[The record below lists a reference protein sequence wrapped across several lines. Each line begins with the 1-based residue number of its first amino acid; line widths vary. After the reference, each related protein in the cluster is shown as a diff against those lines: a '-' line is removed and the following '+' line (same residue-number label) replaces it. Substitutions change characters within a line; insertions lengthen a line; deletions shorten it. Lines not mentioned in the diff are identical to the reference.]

1 MKKHTIL
8 FLAANPSDT
17 DPLALDRE
25 ARSIHKELEQSGH
38 RDRFQLETR
47 WAAEPLDLLRELRKL
62 KPTVVH
68 YSGHGGQHGLYFQD
82 PSGRSRMVSTEALE
96 ATLGAA
102 GASVQVVVLNAC
114 YSDVHADALL
124 THVDCVVGTGGPI
137 GDDAARS
144 FAVGFYGGLG
154 ERESVA
160 AAYRQGCAAISLEA
174 QPQLQAQAKHRDVN
188 PDSAPALRASDA
200 RPRLKVRAGVDAER
214 LVLAADPR

>member
-1 MKKHTIL
+1 
-8 FLAANPSDT
+8 
-17 DPLALDRE
+17 
-25 ARSIHKELEQSGH
+25 
-38 RDRFQLETR
+38 
-47 WAAEPLDLLRELRKL
+47 
-62 KPTVVH
+62 VVH
-68 YSGHGGQHGLYFQD
+68 YSGHGGQHGLYFQGPD
-82 PSGRSRMVSTEALE
+82 GRARVVSTEALE

-124 THVDCVVGTGGPI
+124 AHVDCVVGTGGPL

-174 QPQLQAQAKHRDVN
+174 GSPRTTRDVL
-188 PDSAPALRASDA
+188 PDPEARATDD
-200 RPRLKVRAGVDAER
+200 RPRLKVRAGVDADK